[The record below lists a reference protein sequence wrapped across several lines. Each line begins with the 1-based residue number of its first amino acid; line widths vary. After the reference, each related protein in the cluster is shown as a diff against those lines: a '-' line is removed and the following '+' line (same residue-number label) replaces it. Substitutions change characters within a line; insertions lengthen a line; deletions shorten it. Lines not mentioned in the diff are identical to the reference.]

1 MSASPEFI
9 SPFTFVFIN
18 SDDIGGLIDDA
29 KKKAA
34 SANQT
39 ASNTMDRLQAI
50 KKEIDKI
57 SVTPV
62 NPNLDNVLEN
72 VGQSGEILNFSIFFF
87 FLLHWTYYI
96 FLQCLFS
103 LFLCLQ
109 WTTCGKTSH
118 PWMLKW
124 QRWRTWPHSS
134 PPSATYLRT

>member
-39 ASNTMDRLQAI
+39 ARNTMDRLQAI
-50 KKEIDKI
+50 GKEIDKI

-62 NPNLDNVLEN
+62 NSNLDNVLEN

-87 FLLHWTYYI
+87 FYFIGHTI
-96 FLQCLFS
+96 FFYNVFS
-103 LFLCLQ
+103 
-109 WTTCGKTSH
+109 
-118 PWMLKW
+118 
-124 QRWRTWPHSS
+124 HSFCACS
-134 PPSATYLRT
+134 GQLVEKHLIPGC